1 MAVIC
6 LLVDGLGLRLDWIWL
21 NQSDQPAGLVPR
33 PGTRGVMFINEEAM
47 DAPTPAPQTSG
58 PQTSGPQ
65 PPAPPTTAAR
75 TPGPTEVGH
84 VQPQSPAQRQ
94 AEFELQVRPYFPQL
108 HQAAL
113 RMTRNASDAE
123 DLVQETLAKAYV
135 AFHQFTPGTNLR
147 AWLHKILA
155 NTFVN
160 SYRKTKRQPVLTPS
174 SELPLGW
181 QAGTGALAPVAR
193 SAEAEVLDRIG
204 DSEVL
209 AALRELPTDF
219 RTAVYLAD
227 IEGYPYR
234 EVAAMM
240 GTPIGTVMSRLHRGR
255 DRLRRALAA
264 YGPQGR
270 SAPATA

>member
-1 MAVIC
+1 VRVISEDRADA
-6 LLVDGLGLRLDWIWL
+6 LTP
-21 NQSDQPAGLVPR
+21 SD
-33 PGTRGVMFINEEAM
+33 
-47 DAPTPAPQTSG
+47 
-58 PQTSGPQ
+58 
-65 PPAPPTTAAR
+65 
-75 TPGPTEVGH
+75 
-84 VQPQSPAQRQ
+84 VQAS
-94 AEFELQVRPYFPQL
+94 FEQQVRPYLGQL
-108 HQAAL
+108 YQAAL

-123 DLVQETLAKAYV
+123 DLVQETLAKAYT
-135 AFHQFTPGTNLR
+135 AFHQFKQGTNLR
-147 AWLHKILA
+147 AWLHKILS

-160 SYRKTKRQPVLTPS
+160 NYRKTKREP
-174 SELPLGW
+174 
-181 QAGTGALAPVAR
+181 ALAAAPESPDEWQQRTDPSQVAR
-193 SAEAEVLDRIG
+193 SAEAEALDRLG

-209 AALRELPTDF
+209 RALRDLPKDF

-264 YGPQGR
+264 YGPPGM

>member
-1 MAVIC
+1 VRVIGKDRADAV
-6 LLVDGLGLRLDWIWL
+6 
-21 NQSDQPAGLVPR
+21 
-33 PGTRGVMFINEEAM
+33 
-47 DAPTPAPQTSG
+47 TPAALPANPQAG
-58 PQTSGPQ
+58 
-65 PPAPPTTAAR
+65 
-75 TPGPTEVGH
+75 
-84 VQPQSPAQRQ
+84 
-94 AEFELQVRPYFPQL
+94 FEEQVRPYLGQL
-108 HQAAL
+108 YQAAL

-123 DLVQETLAKAYV
+123 DLVQETLAKAYT
-135 AFHQFTPGTNLR
+135 AFHQFKPGTNLR
-147 AWLHKILA
+147 AWLHKILS

-160 SYRKTKRQPVLTPS
+160 SYRKTKREP
-174 SELPLGW
+174 
-181 QAGTGALAPVAR
+181 ALATVPESQDEWQQGTDPSKVAR
-193 SAEAEVLDRIG
+193 SAEAEALDHLG

-209 AALRELPTDF
+209 RALRDLPKDF

-264 YGPQGR
+264 YGPPGM

>member
-1 MAVIC
+1 
-6 LLVDGLGLRLDWIWL
+6 
-21 NQSDQPAGLVPR
+21 
-33 PGTRGVMFINEEAM
+33 MFISDEAKDSM
-47 DAPTPAPQTSG
+47 
-58 PQTSGPQ
+58 
-65 PPAPPTTAAR
+65 TAADNR
-75 TPGPTEVGH
+75 
-84 VQPQSPAQRQ
+84 AD
-94 AEFELQVRPYFPQL
+94 FEEQVRPYLAQL

-135 AFHQFTPGTNLR
+135 AFNQFTQGTNLR
-147 AWLHKILA
+147 AWLHKILS
-155 NTFVN
+155 NSFVN
-160 SYRKTKRQPVLTPS
+160 SYRKARREPALATAP
-174 SELPLGW
+174 ELSDGW
-181 QAGTGALAPVAR
+181 QQGDDAFAPVVR
-193 SAEAEVLDRIG
+193 SAEAEALDRLG

-209 AALRELPTDF
+209 RALRDLPTDF

-255 DRLRRALAA
+255 DRLRRALAG

>member
-1 MAVIC
+1 MRAI
-6 LLVDGLGLRLDWIWL
+6 
-21 NQSDQPAGLVPR
+21 SEDQANVL
-33 PGTRGVMFINEEAM
+33 
-47 DAPTPAPQTSG
+47 TPAQ
-58 PQTSGPQ
+58 
-65 PPAPPTTAAR
+65 
-75 TPGPTEVGH
+75 
-84 VQPQSPAQRQ
+84 AQ
-94 AEFELQVRPYFPQL
+94 ASFEQQVRPYLGQL
-108 HQAAL
+108 YQAAL

-123 DLVQETLAKAYV
+123 DLVQETLAKAYT
-135 AFHQFTPGTNLR
+135 AFHQFKPGTNLR
-147 AWLHKILA
+147 AWLHKILS

-160 SYRKTKRQPVLTPS
+160 SYRKTKRQP
-174 SELPLGW
+174 
-181 QAGTGALAPVAR
+181 ALAAAPESPDEWQQGTDPSQVVR
-193 SAEAEVLDRIG
+193 SAEAEALDRLG

-209 AALRELPTDF
+209 RALRDLPQDF

-264 YGPQGR
+264 YGPPGM

>member
-1 MAVIC
+1 MVISE
-6 LLVDGLGLRLDWIWL
+6 DET
-21 NQSDQPAGLVPR
+21 NAPADPR
-33 PGTRGVMFINEEAM
+33 AG
-47 DAPTPAPQTSG
+47 
-58 PQTSGPQ
+58 
-65 PPAPPTTAAR
+65 
-75 TPGPTEVGH
+75 
-84 VQPQSPAQRQ
+84 
-94 AEFELQVRPYFPQL
+94 FEQQVRPYLGQL
-108 HQAAL
+108 YQAAL

-123 DLVQETLAKAYV
+123 DLVQETLAKAYT
-135 AFHQFTPGTNLR
+135 AFHQFKPGTNLR
-147 AWLHKILA
+147 AWLHKILS

-160 SYRKTKRQPVLTPS
+160 SYRKTKREP
-174 SELPLGW
+174 
-181 QAGTGALAPVAR
+181 ALAAAPESPDEWQQGTDPYAQVAR
-193 SAEAEVLDRIG
+193 SAEAEALDRLG

-209 AALRELPTDF
+209 RALRDLPKDF

-264 YGPQGR
+264 YGPPGM

>member
-1 MAVIC
+1 MRVISE
-6 LLVDGLGLRLDWIWL
+6 DR
-21 NQSDQPAGLVPR
+21 A
-33 PGTRGVMFINEEAM
+33 
-47 DAPTPAPQTSG
+47 DAFTPAQTD
-58 PQTSGPQ
+58 
-65 PPAPPTTAAR
+65 
-75 TPGPTEVGH
+75 
-84 VQPQSPAQRQ
+84 
-94 AEFELQVRPYFPQL
+94 FEQQVRPYLGQL
-108 HQAAL
+108 YQAAL

-123 DLVQETLAKAYV
+123 DLVQETLAKAYT
-135 AFHQFTPGTNLR
+135 AFHQFKPGTNLR
-147 AWLHKILA
+147 AWLHKILS

-160 SYRKTKRQPVLTPS
+160 SYRKTKRQP
-174 SELPLGW
+174 
-181 QAGTGALAPVAR
+181 ALATAPESPDDWQQGTDPSQVVR
-193 SAEAEVLDRIG
+193 SAEAEALDRLG

-209 AALRELPTDF
+209 RALRDLPKDF

-264 YGPQGR
+264 YGPPGM

>member
-1 MAVIC
+1 
-6 LLVDGLGLRLDWIWL
+6 
-21 NQSDQPAGLVPR
+21 
-33 PGTRGVMFINEEAM
+33 MFISDN
-47 DAPTPAPQTSG
+47 
-58 PQTSGPQ
+58 
-65 PPAPPTTAAR
+65 
-75 TPGPTEVGH
+75 
-84 VQPQSPAQRQ
+84 Q
-94 AEFELQVRPYFPQL
+94 ADFEQQVRPYLAQL
-108 HQAAL
+108 YPAAL
-113 RMTRNASDAE
+113 RMTKNASDAE

-160 SYRKTKRQPVLTPS
+160 SYRKTKREPALAADP
-174 SELPLGW
+174 ELPEGW
-181 QAGTGALAPVAR
+181 QQGSDAFAPLAR
-193 SAEAEVLDRIG
+193 SAEAEALDRLG

-209 AALRELPTDF
+209 SALRDLPSDF

-264 YGPQGR
+264 YGPPGR
-270 SAPATA
+270 SAPAPA

>member
-1 MAVIC
+1 MVIGQ
-6 LLVDGLGLRLDWIWL
+6 DR
-21 NQSDQPAGLVPR
+21 A
-33 PGTRGVMFINEEAM
+33 
-47 DAPTPAPQTSG
+47 DATTPADAAVPADPQAG
-58 PQTSGPQ
+58 
-65 PPAPPTTAAR
+65 
-75 TPGPTEVGH
+75 
-84 VQPQSPAQRQ
+84 
-94 AEFELQVRPYFPQL
+94 FEEQVRPYLGQL
-108 HQAAL
+108 YQAAL

-123 DLVQETLAKAYV
+123 DLVQETLAKAYT
-135 AFHQFTPGTNLR
+135 AFHQFKPGTNLR
-147 AWLHKILA
+147 AWLHKILS

-160 SYRKTKRQPVLTPS
+160 SYRKTKRQP
-174 SELPLGW
+174 
-181 QAGTGALAPVAR
+181 ALAAVPESPDEWQQGTDPSQVAR
-193 SAEAEVLDRIG
+193 SAEAEALDRLG

-209 AALRELPTDF
+209 RALRDLPKDF

-264 YGPQGR
+264 YGPLGI

>member
-1 MAVIC
+1 VREI
-6 LLVDGLGLRLDWIWL
+6 
-21 NQSDQPAGLVPR
+21 SEDQANAL
-33 PGTRGVMFINEEAM
+33 
-47 DAPTPAPQTSG
+47 TPA
-58 PQTSGPQ
+58 
-65 PPAPPTTAAR
+65 
-75 TPGPTEVGH
+75 E
-84 VQPQSPAQRQ
+84 AQ
-94 AEFELQVRPYFPQL
+94 AGFEQQVRPYLGQL
-108 HQAAL
+108 YQAAL

-123 DLVQETLAKAYV
+123 DLVQETLAKAYT
-135 AFHQFTPGTNLR
+135 AFHQFKPGTNLR
-147 AWLHKILA
+147 AWLHKILS

-160 SYRKTKRQPVLTPS
+160 SYRKTKRQP
-174 SELPLGW
+174 
-181 QAGTGALAPVAR
+181 ALAAAPESPDEWQQGTDPSQVVR
-193 SAEAEVLDRIG
+193 SAEAEALDRLG

-209 AALRELPTDF
+209 RALRDLPQDF

-264 YGPQGR
+264 YGPPGM

>member
-1 MAVIC
+1 
-6 LLVDGLGLRLDWIWL
+6 
-21 NQSDQPAGLVPR
+21 
-33 PGTRGVMFINEEAM
+33 MFISEEAVN
-47 DAPTPAPQTSG
+47 ARAEL
-58 PQTSGPQ
+58 
-65 PPAPPTTAAR
+65 AADR
-75 TPGPTEVGH
+75 RAGFD
-84 VQPQSPAQRQ
+84 QQSNSERQ
-94 AEFELQVRPYFPQL
+94 ADFERQVRPYLAQL
-108 HQAAL
+108 YPAAL
-113 RMTRNASDAE
+113 RMTRNTSDAE

-160 SYRKTKRQPVLTPS
+160 SYRKSRRQPALAAS
-174 SELPLGW
+174 SDLQEDW
-181 QAGTGALAPVAR
+181 QAGRDLLAPVVR
-193 SAEAEVLDRIG
+193 SAEAEALDRLG

-209 AALRELPTDF
+209 RALRDLPTDF

-255 DRLRRALAA
+255 DRLRRALAG
-264 YGPQGR
+264 YGPGGR

>member
-1 MAVIC
+1 MRAISE
-6 LLVDGLGLRLDWIWL
+6 DR
-21 NQSDQPAGLVPR
+21 A
-33 PGTRGVMFINEEAM
+33 
-47 DAPTPAPQTSG
+47 DAL
-58 PQTSGPQ
+58 
-65 PPAPPTTAAR
+65 PPAD
-75 TPGPTEVGH
+75 
-84 VQPQSPAQRQ
+84 PQAS
-94 AEFELQVRPYFPQL
+94 FEQQVRPYLGQL
-108 HQAAL
+108 YQAAL

-123 DLVQETLAKAYV
+123 DLVQETLAKAYT
-135 AFHQFTPGTNLR
+135 AFHQFKPGTNLR
-147 AWLHKILA
+147 AWLHKILS

-160 SYRKTKRQPVLTPS
+160 SYRKNKRQPALAAAP
-174 SELPLGW
+174 ELPDEW
-181 QAGTGALAPVAR
+181 QQGTDPSQVAP
-193 SAEAEVLDRIG
+193 SAETEALDRLG

-209 AALRELPTDF
+209 RALRDLPQDF

-264 YGPQGR
+264 YGPPGM